1 MKQKWD
7 FNDVRVS
14 KFDVGKVRFGTSQRY
29 EFRIRLGGNQLLFKL
44 LDQVGSWN
52 KFRKPKSD
60 LGSLIRQISSLAV
73 LDTFKLEGPF
83 ELRVDGHHQFSLSLP
98 VCYVSGFHFYKDYVI
113 ALLLFSSD
121 LSIEVSLVWSS
132 PF

>member
-1 MKQKWD
+1 MKQNWD

-14 KFDVGKVRFGTSQRY
+14 KFDVAMVRFGTSQRY
-29 EFRIRLGGNQLLFKL
+29 EFRIGLGRNHLLFKL

-60 LGSLIRQISSLAV
+60 LGSLIRRVTSLAV

-83 ELRVDGHHQFSLSLP
+83 ELRVDGHHQLSLSLP
-98 VCYVSGFHFYKDYVI
+98 VNLFPVFVSV
-113 ALLLFSSD
+113 
-121 LSIEVSLVWSS
+121 
-132 PF
+132 